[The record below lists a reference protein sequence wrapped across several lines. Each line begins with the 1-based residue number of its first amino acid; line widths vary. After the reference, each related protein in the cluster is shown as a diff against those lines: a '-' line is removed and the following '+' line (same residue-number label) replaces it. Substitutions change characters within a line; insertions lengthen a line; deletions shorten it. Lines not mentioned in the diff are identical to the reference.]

1 MTIRYELNP
10 PKVDKDGLL
19 SKDELAKKLDKF
31 KNRVAEISS
40 SCDGIHITDSV
51 LGTKRISPLTTAE
64 IVRNNNSNLEVT
76 VSLRVRDKKI
86 EEVEKLVKDAIELG
100 LEGILIIKGDPSTEN
115 PNNSGL
121 IPSQVVKHL
130 KDSGFAEKIDLYL
143 SLPSKPNFAKIQ
155 KKIDAKPKGFITQVI
170 ASTDQVTNI
179 VDALKAH
186 SFKIIPI
193 VLFPSQKN
201 LKSAEFLKLDWS
213 NYQDNVL
220 DFIKNVHNITGDVL
234 ITSPNDFNGVL
245 MTFRK
250 LEI

>member
-1 MTIRYELNP
+1 MTIRYEINP
-10 PKVDKDGLL
+10 PKLPEGEPFSNEDMKKLLDKLKIRVSEL
-19 SKDELAKKLDKF
+19 SKIF
-31 KNRVAEISS
+31 
-40 SCDGIHITDSV
+40 DGIHITDSV
-51 LGTKRISPLTTAE
+51 LGTKRISPITTGE
-64 IVRNNNSNLEVT
+64 MIRNNQKNLKIT
-76 VSLRVRDKKI
+76 ISLRVRDKTTSEI
-86 EEVEKLVKDAIELG
+86 EKSVSDAIELG
-100 LEGILIIKGDPSTEN
+100 FEGILIVKGDPSTEN

-143 SLPSKPNFAKIQ
+143 SLPAKPNFAKIQ

-179 VDALKAH
+179 VDVLKVH
-186 SFKIIPI
+186 SFRIIPI

-201 LKSAEFLKLDWS
+201 LKSAEFLELDWS

-220 DFIKNVHNITGDVL
+220 DFIKNVHNITEDVL
-234 ITSPNDFNGVL
+234 ITSPNDFKGVL
-245 MTFRK
+245 MTLRK